1 LIYHYRHKKRA
12 KSLSGNADRCHQYV
26 TKSYLLSGKCKKPPD
41 KCPGV
46 FCIAFSNR
54 EVTFVSHN
62 CFDLERTGAGHGT
75 QLFDGVGV
83 HTIVVD
89 ILHVLEDLENLKES
103 MPVGIVGTVHGR
115 TLAGPATGM
124 VPEIV
129 HEFLTQGGNVSRVP
143 EDRLI
148 ELNEEM
154 NGLKEQQMLVAGLV

>member
-1 LIYHYRHKKRA
+1 LLVIYEFF
-12 KSLSGNADRCHQYV
+12 SLEGA
-26 TKSYLLSGKCKKPPD
+26 
-41 KCPGV
+41 
-46 FCIAFSNR
+46 
-54 EVTFVSHN
+54 
-62 CFDLERTGAGHGT
+62 GAGHGT

-83 HTIVVD
+83 YAVGVD
-89 ILHVLEDLENLKES
+89 VLHVLENLEDLEKS
-103 MPVGIVGTVHGR
+103 MPMGIVGTVHGR